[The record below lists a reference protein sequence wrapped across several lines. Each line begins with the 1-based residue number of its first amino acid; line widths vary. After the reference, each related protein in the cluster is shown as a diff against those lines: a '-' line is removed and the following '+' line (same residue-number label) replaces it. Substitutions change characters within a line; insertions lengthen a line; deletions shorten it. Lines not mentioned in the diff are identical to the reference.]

1 MRIRSQLAILVLAA
15 IAPVAILAA
24 ITTYTLWELQRQ
36 AYEQRF
42 LERVNA
48 LRLAL
53 DIELEGTIRTLRS
66 LAESSDFDAGAAQLH
81 AHGHFDR
88 LTTSRGDY
96 LTMGLTDGSGD
107 VVVQVA
113 RSGVPERVRLD
124 RDTAAA
130 VIGNRTPAISN
141 LVSFDDGRILVT
153 FVAVPLVRNGQLRG
167 IVYAGIGHRAWHE
180 FLKGYPIA
188 ERATLTLNDRNGRI
202 ITRTL
207 NDERWAGK
215 QAPDAYWTR
224 TLGRSEGVFV
234 NEGLEGQ
241 QFYSAFSRTKLA
253 GWVLGTGVPSDSV
266 ESNLAVPTVLLAL
279 GIVSAG
285 LLASLLAWFLGRR
298 VADTITALAAHA
310 EALPGPRAG
319 RSTAALPIAEAETI
333 RVALD
338 EAAGKLE
345 ARERSLNEALEAEAR
360 SRAVAEHANQAKDEF
375 LAMLGHEL
383 RNPLSAIST
392 AVSVLDTN
400 AAGADAERRSR
411 DIVRRQLRHL
421 TEIVNDLLDVSRLT
435 TGKVVLNP
443 KPLDLSTV
451 ARNVAVAFR
460 DTGRCNHLE
469 LETSLTPAPVSGDET
484 RLEQVVDNLLDNAAK
499 YTPAGGSV
507 HISTAVADGW
517 AELRVRDDGSG
528 IAPELL
534 PHVFDLFTQ
543 GKRTLDRAQGG
554 LGLGLTVVRRLIEL
568 HGGTV
573 AAQSEGIN
581 RGTTFIV
588 RLPLADDAAP
598 RGEPVPDPSSS
609 LGARTLVLV
618 EDNRDNR
625 DVVATLLRM
634 KGHDVT
640 IADNG
645 PAGVAAIEATEA
657 DIAIVDIGLP
667 GFDGTEVARRVRAG
681 PDGANVVLV
690 ALTGYGGPEDRAAA
704 LAAGFDAFL
713 VKPFDVDAFGAA
725 VAEAEATRKASV
737 GD

>member
-1 MRIRSQLAILVLAA
+1 MKIRSRLAILVLAA
-15 IAPVAILAA
+15 IAPVAIFAA

-36 AYEQRF
+36 AYQQRF

-53 DIELEGTIRTLRS
+53 DTELEGTIRTLRS
-66 LAESSDFDAGAAQLH
+66 LAESSEFDPGAAELQAH
-81 AHGHFDR
+81 AHFER
-88 LTTSRGDY
+88 LTTNRSDY
-96 LTMGLTDGSGD
+96 VTMGLTDADGD
-107 VVVQVA
+107 VVVQVN
-113 RSGVPERVRLD
+113 RNGIPESVRLD
-124 RDTAAA
+124 RETAAVVA
-130 VIGNRTPAISN
+130 GNRTPAISN
-141 LVSFDDGRILVT
+141 LVSFDDDRILVT
-153 FVAVPLVRNGQLRG
+153 FVAVPLVRNGTFGG

-215 QAPDAYWTR
+215 QSSDAYWSH

-234 NEGLEGQ
+234 NTGLEGQ

-253 GWVLGTGVPSDSV
+253 GWVLGTGVPSEFV
-266 ESNLAVPTVLLAL
+266 ESNLAVPTMLLAL
-279 GIVSAG
+279 GVVCAG

-310 EALPGPRAG
+310 KALPGPRAG
-319 RSTAALPIAEAETI
+319 RSTAPLPIAEAETI

-338 EAAGKLE
+338 EAADKLE

-360 SRAVAEHANQAKDEF
+360 SRAAAEHANQAKDEF

-383 RNPLSAIST
+383 RNPLSAISA
-392 AVSVLDTN
+392 AVTVLDTK

-421 TEIVNDLLDVSRLT
+421 TGIVNDLLDVSRLT

-443 KPLDLSTV
+443 GPLDLSTL
-451 ARNVAVAFR
+451 ARNVAESFR
-460 DTGRCNHLE
+460 ETGRCSHLT
-469 LETSLTPAPVSGDET
+469 LETSLAPAPVIGDET
-484 RLEQVVDNLLDNAAK
+484 RLEQVVGNLLDNAAK
-499 YTPAGGSV
+499 YTPAGGTVQVSTSV
-507 HISTAVADGW
+507 VDGW
-517 AELRVRDDGSG
+517 AELRVRDNGSG
-528 IAPELL
+528 IAPDLL

-543 GKRTLDRAQGG
+543 GQRTIDRSQGG
-554 LGLGLTVVRRLIEL
+554 LGLGLTVVRRLIEM

-573 AAQSEGIN
+573 AAQSEGVN

-588 RLPLADDAAP
+588 RLPLAGEVALAGATAP
-598 RGEPVPDPSSS
+598 EAT
-609 LGARTLVLV
+609 LGTRTIVLV

-625 DVVATLLRM
+625 DVVATLLAM
-634 KGHDVT
+634 HGHVVT
-640 IADNG
+640 LADSG
-645 PAGVAAIEATEA
+645 PAGVAAIEATGA

-667 GFDGTEVARRVRAG
+667 GFDGNEVARRVRAG
-681 PDGANVVLV
+681 PQAARVVLV
-690 ALTGYGGPEDRAAA
+690 ALTGYGAPEDRASA

-713 VKPFDVDAFGAA
+713 VKPFDLEAFEAL
-725 VAEAEATRKASV
+725 VKEAEASRKALA